1 MQTLQDIQTAH
12 GAELVEINGVFVPA
26 SFGNDSEVLDNW
38 QTQTLLVDRSHWG
51 KILVKDSDR
60 LPFLHNQ
67 SSNNLQILKPGQ
79 GCDTVFLTSTA
90 RTVDLVS
97 TYVLE
102 DAVFLLT
109 SPHRCQ
115 QLLTNLDKYI
125 FFADRVQ
132 LVNATADYAVFSLLG
147 EQSSQILE
155 QLGINFDPTQ
165 PQGTHEVF
173 TLGEISLRVA
183 IGSSLAVPG
192 YTFIVPSAQA
202 PQLWQE
208 LANLA
213 TPIGTKLWETL
224 RILQGR
230 PAADAELTE
239 DYNPLEAGLWHTI
252 SFDKGCYIGQET
264 IARLDTYKGVKQN
277 LWGIH
282 LTAPANPGDP
292 LLVAG
297 EKVGKLTSYTQ
308 TNTGSF
314 GLAYIRTK
322 AGGVGLQVQVGSPT
336 GEITGEITEE
346 ITGEI
351 TEVPFLTYDRPSI

>member
-1 MQTLQDIQTAH
+1 MQTLQDIQTAR

-38 QTQTLLVDRSHWG
+38 QAQTLLVDRSHWG

-67 SSNNLQILKPGQ
+67 SSNNLQTLKPGQ

-90 RTVDLVS
+90 RTVDLVRA
-97 TYVLE
+97 YVLE

-109 SPHRCQ
+109 SPNRYQ
-115 QLLTNLDKYI
+115 QLLANLDKYI

-132 LVNATADYAVFSLLG
+132 LVNATHDYAVFSLLG

-155 QLGINFDPTQ
+155 QLGINFDPS
-165 PQGTHEVF
+165 QGTHQVF

-183 IGSSLAVPG
+183 IGSGLAVPG
-192 YTFIVPSAQA
+192 YTFIVPQAQA

-208 LANLA
+208 LAKLA

-230 PAADAELTE
+230 PAADAELTD

-252 SFDKGCYIGQET
+252 SFNKGCYIGQET

-292 LLVAG
+292 LFVAG
-297 EKVGKLTSYTQ
+297 EKVGKLTSYAQ
-308 TNTGSF
+308 TNTGFF

-322 AGGVGLQVQVGSPT
+322 AGGAGLQVQVGSLSEEINEEVT
-336 GEITGEITEE
+336 GEITGL
-346 ITGEI
+346 I
-351 TEVPFLTYDRPSI
+351 TEVPFLSYDRSST